1 MNQTYTGLF
10 LIFRMGKLK
19 NRYEAHRLY
28 HIAGCGKHMRCP
40 INLVRFNSHNSKE
53 HEMAK
58 AAVCYDIQS
67 AGKQFITE
75 ACRNDTGEVID
86 VVCLDDFE
94 EIEVVK
100 THGLEKAVS
109 NGRIV
114 IKV

>member
-1 MNQTYTGLF
+1 
-10 LIFRMGKLK
+10 MGKLK

-28 HIAGCGKHMRCP
+28 HVAGCGKHMRCP

-58 AAVCYDIQS
+58 AELCYDLQKL
-67 AGKQFITE
+67 GHQFITE
-75 ACRNDTGEVID
+75 ACSNDSGDIVDIVD
-86 VVCLDDFE
+86 LDSCE
-94 EIEVVK
+94 EWEIVH

-114 IKV
+114 VRV